1 MDLHPPAGVTG
12 LAAPPPF
19 TVVTPRLTLDA
30 VTVADAPA
38 LRSVVTRPEV
48 GRMLVIFP
56 PDWTVAAAEAMI
68 PSWAWRGTA
77 DFRLAIRDRGAFIGA
92 VGLRAI
98 EGRVWL
104 AYFLAPEVA
113 GRGLATE
120 AVGAFLAAVDASLDL
135 PEIWAD
141 VFTDNPASARVL
153 EKCGFVPAG
162 TATGCSAARLEPVA
176 LWLYRRSRGGNRQP

>member
-1 MDLHPPAGVTG
+1 MTA
-12 LAAPPPF
+12 PF
-19 TVVTPRLTLDA
+19 TVETPRLTLDP
-30 VTVADAPA
+30 VTAADAPA
-38 LRSVVTRPEV
+38 LRAIVTRPEV

-56 PDWTVAAAEAMI
+56 PDWTVAAAAALI
-68 PSWAWRGTA
+68 PSWAWRGTP

-104 AYFLAPEVA
+104 AYFLAPGAA

-120 AVGAFLAAVDASLDL
+120 AVGAFLAAVDARLDL
-135 PEIWAD
+135 PVIWAD

-153 EKCGFVPAG
+153 EKCGFTPAG
-162 TATGCSAARLEPVA
+162 TTTGRSAARLEPA
-176 LWLYRRSRGGNRQP
+176 TLWPYRRVRQGAQQP